1 MLSLSTEYAAQ
12 SSAKN
17 IVSDWLLELSYED
30 SVDGDGTFYFS
41 GKTRTVTNVYRGNV
55 LDWGAID
62 ESIDIRNSQS
72 STSDIQIV
80 LANSYANDSGL
91 LSAELF
97 GGNQKFINQDV
108 LIKSWIPDLS
118 LTNSLTLFKG
128 RLTDI
133 KHNLDT
139 VTLTIEKRSP
149 WDRLKMANAV
159 TTDNRVVFP
168 AAYGDFTRNDSTVAS
183 KDFTPS
189 KDLFPTPVDAITGAG
204 LMALL
209 PDIASPSFDSPEFYE
224 RSLDVFVPLDPT
236 NFNEDA
242 DYQGGTAI
250 AAPVTLKRG
259 FDYRPLRAIDATSTF
274 TYPEKAIDGNTATY
288 AIKSITTSDSF
299 GGAFVSDT
307 FYLDIDVPS
316 IDGNLTDIE
325 IAIKYSL
332 ILDVSSDADS
342 YIFFYD
348 MSYGA
353 TAPDAEVVNQNIVE
367 GTSVT
372 GAETIHAVA
381 GYTTVT
387 WFNGDRYSA
396 LNTLPDKIRIGC
408 VFGFSGAGTDL
419 TGQVRVHDV
428 FIRQAAELDFST
440 EESAGY
446 DKIHKVNE
454 LYNGTDG
461 FDQDF
466 AGGSGLAEYPHDIYR
481 DMLDRYASWDAGNL
495 NWVFS
500 NGALWA
506 ASSIDTDRNW
516 ACRWWTTEQLKLREV
531 LNQLQFEGGFMWLF
545 DNTASTRKAR
555 IIYVKSSYSSA
566 DIVSPFG
573 ATLDYGD
580 IANID
585 ISITPLSEIVT
596 KRTLNFQRHPAD
608 ERRYIQ
614 SNSKTNTN
622 RADYNLDTD
631 ENAIEQ
637 NLDFLTATGDV
648 DDLLDYYDN
657 IVGEPKLIVKCDL
670 LNPVNWALQVGDIVN
685 FANMAYDPY
694 GKDWTTPIYFMCTR
708 TNVSP
713 NKFTATFREVG

>member
-41 GKTRTVTNVYRGNV
+41 GKTRTVTNTYLGNV

-62 ESIDIRNSQS
+62 ESIDIINSQS

-149 WDRLKMANAV
+149 WDRLKITPVKSTVKSIN
-159 TTDNRVVFP
+159 FP
-168 AAYGDFTRNDSTVAS
+168 EAYGDFSKNTEDLDTSTDKAVYPCPVNDVSGESIVPLLADVVYTHPADVPFMHYYDKNLDLFAYVPNVAS
-183 KDFTPS
+183 WYS
-189 KDLFPTPVDAITGAG
+189 NAV
-204 LMALL
+204 
-209 PDIASPSFDSPEFYE
+209 S
-224 RSLDVFVPLDPT
+224 
-236 NFNEDA
+236 
-242 DYQGGTAI
+242 YQGGQAAYVDASFARSITFRPTNVTAR
-250 AAPVTLKRG
+250 TQG
-259 FDYRPLRAIDATSTF
+259 F
-274 TYPEKAIDGNTATY
+274 TYPEKSIDTDDTTY
-288 AIKSITTSDSF
+288 AIKTFSTTSTTGNF
-299 GGAFVSDT
+299 
-307 FYLDIDVPS
+307 FYLY
-316 IDGNLTDIE
+316 IE
-325 IAIKYSL
+325 PPKIGSEVTEVKLWVKYRLKAGEGLSTGDTQVAL
-332 ILDVSSDADS
+332 YDVSYGLSDPERNLFASNTTNNSTHD
-342 YIFFYD
+342 
-348 MSYGA
+348 G
-353 TAPDAEVVNQNIVE
+353 
-367 GTSVT
+367 
-372 GAETIHAVA
+372 ETNVD
-381 GYTTVT
+381 
-387 WFNGDRYSA
+387 WFNADNYSA
-396 LNTLPDKIRIGC
+396 SNQMPENIILQGVLDSATGYLDQGQVWIYDVYFEITAQ
-408 VFGFSGAGTDL
+408 VDL
-419 TGQVRVHDV
+419 TSEQS
-428 FIRQAAELDFST
+428 ST
-440 EESAGY
+440 NDLNSV
-446 DKIHKVNE
+446 DE
-454 LYNGTDG
+454 LYCGNNGYLSEWT
-461 FDQDF
+461 
-466 AGGSGLAEYPHDIYR
+466 GGSSVLAEYPHDIYR

-545 DNTASTRKAR
+545 DNTVSTRKAR
-555 IIYVKSSYSSA
+555 VIYVKSSYSSA
-566 DIVSPFG
+566 DVVSPYG

>member
-41 GKTRTVTNVYRGNV
+41 GKTRTVTNTYLGNV

-149 WDRLKMANAV
+149 WDRLKMAKEV
-159 TTDNRVVFP
+159 TDNNRIRFP
-168 AAYGDFTRNDSTVAS
+168 LAYGDYTRNVSTVSS
-183 KDFTPS
+183 KDFCTGF
-189 KDLFPTPVDAITGAG
+189 DLFPTPVNDIIGQG
-204 LMALL
+204 LMCLL
-209 PDIASPSFDSPEFYE
+209 PARTAKPTSANAHYYEPSIDAFI
-224 RSLDVFVPLDPT
+224 PLDPVAPDVAVKT
-236 NFNEDA
+236 
-242 DYQGGTAI
+242 DYQGGYAV
-250 AAPVTLKRG
+250 AAPYTLKRG
-259 FDYRPLRAIDATSTF
+259 FDYRPTAISTSDPAEF
-274 TYPEKAIDGNTATY
+274 TDPEKAIDGNTGTY
-288 AIKSITTSDSF
+288 AIKSYSGVGTVVAGFELI
-299 GGAFVSDT
+299 V
-307 FYLDIDVPS
+307 DVPS
-316 IDGNLTDIE
+316 IDGNITDID
-325 IAIKYSL
+325 IAIKYA
-332 ILDVSSDADS
+332 ITLDGTSGADASVEIWDA
-342 YIFFYD
+342 
-348 MSYGA
+348 SYGA
-353 TAPDAEVVNQNIVE
+353 SAPELEIVNTN
-367 GTSVT
+367 GTPGTTVS
-372 GAETIHAVA
+372 GAETIHSVG
-381 GYTTVT
+381 GYTTVS
-387 WFNGDRYSA
+387 WFTGDRYSA
-396 LNTLPDKIRIGC
+396 DNTFPSSIDLRGIFADIVPAEDVIGDVKIYDIILRIQSE
-408 VFGFSGAGTDL
+408 VDFSAEEGAGY
-419 TGQVRVHDV
+419 
-428 FIRQAAELDFST
+428 S
-440 EESAGY
+440 
-446 DKIHKVNE
+446 KINSLGE

-461 FDQDF
+461 FLQKF
-466 AGGSGLAEYPHDIYR
+466 TGGSGLAEYPHDIYR

-545 DNTASTRKAR
+545 DNTVSTRKAR
-555 IIYVKSSYSSA
+555 VIYVKSSYSSA
-566 DIVSPFG
+566 DVVSPYG